1 MSEEYS
7 HSDSHHESIEGLSKS
22 ILHIDI
28 HIKIAAVFLAI
39 TWIYF
44 IYKYMKIED
53 QVKKIKDRIASN
65 NYQMITIEH
74 L

>member
-1 MSEEYS
+1 MDRLHDNVVYILWALSFFVTLAAALYS
-7 HSDSHHESIEGLSKS
+7 GIRYINL
-22 ILHIDI
+22 
-28 HIKIAAVFLAI
+28 
-39 TWIYF
+39 
-44 IYKYMKIED
+44 ED